1 MMKKLIL
8 LALFLSP
15 LVASAQVGQF
25 IPFIRWTNATG
36 TNSTTTTLAI
46 SSIASGNCL
55 QTSTGGAV
63 ISSGAACGTGGFP
76 WPFTKQADNSQGT
89 TTVMSFLGGFYSSAS
104 STLSSFHFG
113 TATGTSAT
121 TTNLFST
128 NGTFTGLRVGTG
140 ATTFTGD
147 VFFPFGAG
155 TIIFNSTDE
164 ATEHV
169 KLTGTNVSD
178 QLGIQAGSDGDIATL
193 DVSQIATSD
202 KTFTFPNLSGTFL
215 LTDQSQNFI
224 LGSGTTTNAT
234 STNLYLSNDFYIS
247 PLTSALLQTG
257 ANGKVAEYAGTTC
270 TNQFVRALSA
280 LGIATCATV
289 ANTDLANSTISGVA
303 LGSNLA
309 ALTNGLTLNGSSYN
323 GSGAISDWDIN
334 LTNANNWTA
343 LQTFTNATS
352 TLFSSTIASTSQLIL
367 SGASDGCLNV
377 TSGNVSSTGVACGS
391 GGGTP
396 YPFPL
401 SVNATSSVV
410 GFYNGWLSSAS
421 STNTGSTTL
430 ATTLM
435 TNATSTNL
443 FVSSLASTTNLRAN
457 TALFGN
463 VGISTTSPVATAAIE
478 QNGENFSFQ
487 VSNNGSS
494 TPSFVVRGVNGD
506 GNVGI
511 GTSSPNLK
519 LEIAQTN
526 AIGSYTLSEIVGT
539 RSTVFAKAT
548 MTTDPLSP
556 RLVGASI
563 GEAVMNMTVAPAAAV
578 EAGGFNGA
586 CTVASTDSAVYPG
599 TSICKGGGVFGAYL
613 GTGSINRVNGLTSST
628 LRFGAGTV
636 TNLGSIFSQVTNLTG
651 SGTTVHAY
659 HLYLQRPSS
668 TAGATWST
676 TTAIYIENQ
685 TPAAGTLTTGAFGI
699 YQDGN
704 SNRNYF
710 GGTVGVNVISPG
722 SRLHTKGGTN
732 DALLVED
739 DSGLCEAQPTTT
751 GLTWSC
757 SSDERLKSDIA
768 PTTYKAIDYL
778 NSIPLFDYTVIKTG
792 ERVTGP
798 VAQRLIA
805 SHPELVTLTTSSE
818 KSDQTFGENNEQYQ
832 VSEPGTWKIVKA
844 IQEAWVK
851 IMNHESRIDQLEREN
866 VLLRARLDALEAR
879 VLVK

>member
-270 TNQFVRALSA
+270 TNQFVRVLSA

-289 ANTDLANSTISGVA
+289 TSSDIDSSIVPSTRTITVAGTANQITSSAGAQDLSANRTWTLSIPNPFVIS
-303 LGSNLA
+303 LA
-309 ALTNGLTLNGSSYN
+309 TTTQLSANGLFVG
-323 GSGAISDWDIN
+323 
-334 LTNANNWTA
+334 
-343 LQTFTNATS
+343 QTATS
-352 TLFSSTIASTSQLIL
+352 TIN
-367 SGASDGCLNV
+367 GAGDL
-377 TSGNVSSTGVACGS
+377 
-391 GGGTP
+391 
-396 YPFPL
+396 L
-401 SVNATSSVV
+401 VV
-410 GFYNGWLSSAS
+410 
-421 STNTGSTTL
+421 GSTTL
-430 ATTLM
+430 QKVGMTYASSTEIQSTSDSYFAT
-435 TNATSTNL
+435 AGGR
-443 FVSSLASTTNLRAN
+443 V
-457 TALFGN
+457 G
-463 VGISTTSPVATAAIE
+463 VGIASPQAILDVNGQAPVLARIAEGASNFITLRGTAGTAAFGDTNGIWELRGIITQADPSTLKSDMTFRINAGDSIE
-478 QNGENFSFQ
+478 ERMRIM
-487 VSNNGSS
+487 SS
-494 TPSFVVRGVNGD
+494 

-511 GTSSPNLK
+511 GESAPASK
-519 LEIAQTN
+519 LSVSGN
-526 AIGSYTLSEIVGT
+526 ATI
-539 RSTVFAKAT
+539 
-548 MTTDPLSP
+548 
-556 RLVGASI
+556 GASYD
-563 GEAVMNMTVAPAAAV
+563 TTSAPS
-578 EAGGFNGA
+578 NG
-586 CTVASTDSAVYPG
+586 
-599 TSICKGGGVFGAYL
+599 
-613 GTGSINRVNGLTSST
+613 
-628 LRFGAGTV
+628 
-636 TNLGSIFSQVTNLTG
+636 
-651 SGTTVHAY
+651 
-659 HLYLQRPSS
+659 
-668 TAGATWST
+668 
-676 TTAIYIENQ
+676 
-685 TPAAGTLTTGAFGI
+685 
-699 YQDGN
+699 
-704 SNRNYF
+704 
-710 GGTVGVNVISPG
+710 
-722 SRLHTKGGTN
+722 
-732 DALLVED
+732 LLVEGLVGIGTTTPNQALTVLGNQGTIEIVDSSDTANKGYVTTWSGGTGTLLEYSLGRVLNTAGSNVD
-739 DSGLCEAQPTTT
+739 DSTTYGRWTMRMDGRSGNDFVKFFHTPAGSTSGAVNDELFTIDGVNSRTGVSSSTPGFGFSVSGTIGFNPTALPTQSGAGNVLCIKSDGAVVQDDSPLTACSGASSRTVKHAITPLEESLDFILGLKPVSYIYNKDFTTDQT
-751 GLTWSC
+751 THLGFIAEEV
-757 SSDERLKSDIA
+757 SDERL
-768 PTTYKAIDYL
+768 IDDGKVKGLKYVEF
-778 NSIPLFDYTVIKTG
+778 IP
-792 ERVTGP
+792 
-798 VAQRLIA
+798 
-805 SHPELVTLTTSSE
+805 
-818 KSDQTFGENNEQYQ
+818 
-832 VSEPGTWKIVKA
+832 KIVKA
-844 IQEAWVK
+844 IQEMWQ
-851 IMNHESRIDQLEREN
+851 NHETRIEKLEKEN
-866 VLLRARLDALEAR
+866 ADLKARLDKLE
-879 VLVK
+879 KQ